1 MKVDRI
7 NQSQI
12 RFMLCRKDLEERD
25 LNVKELAYGSEKTKA
40 LFDDMMAEARREFN
54 FNEQGQPLMIEAIP
68 LSDDQ
73 LMITV
78 TLVNGAAEKL
88 GLSAG
93 NVPGLGPEGAKSA
106 AAPADGKAAE
116 LEELL
121 KELEAQAG
129 EAAKDSGPRPMI
141 YIFDRF
147 EDLLAAAA
155 RIKPELRLKNSLYRE
170 EGASYYLMIEFKKMD
185 RTAGYVMSMMNE
197 FSSGLMDVP
206 YGELLI
212 REHCKPVIKTRALQK
227 LSAVEN
233 PEE

>member
-93 NVPGLGPEGAKSA
+93 NVPGLGPEGAKGA

-121 KELEAQAG
+121 KELKVTTDPLTLAREGKWTWDAFLSLLD
-129 EAAKDSGPRPMI
+129 ELTAA
-141 YIFDRF
+141 
-147 EDLLAAAA
+147 
-155 RIKPELRLKNSLYRE
+155 LKNLKMTVRSSGYAGTSDGTDTLSARN
-170 EGASYYLMIEFKKMD
+170 GASVGNGDGSKM
-185 RTAGYVMSMMNE
+185 
-197 FSSGLMDVP
+197 
-206 YGELLI
+206 
-212 REHCKPVIKTRALQK
+212 PV
-227 LSAVEN
+227 
-233 PEE
+233 